1 MKTKPM
7 TPQILALEALNGKRN
22 FALLMEMGLG
32 KTWTILADAERYF
45 EAGKI
50 DALVVLAPNG
60 VHTNWIRREAPAHL
74 GCKWIGYA
82 WRGRPE
88 SKKKKDELKKIYAD
102 HYVEGQVP
110 LRIFTMNFEALSG
123 KAGLAELKFFLES
136 YRCMFA
142 IDESTRIKNPD
153 GKRAKLI
160 VEIGKLALCRRIMS
174 GSPMPRSPEDLFMQ
188 FEFLKSGLLGTKSF
202 RAFKAEYSVLLEAS
216 DPKMIAIMRKLGGRT
231 WGVPQVVATDEN
243 GDPIYKN
250 LDRLRELMLPHS
262 FRATKEEFLDLPEK
276 IYKVVNFELLPSQ
289 RLVYDRLK
297 NEYAFLFENSDSD
310 ILEDVS
316 FQAIAARTKMKQATS
331 GFVNIYGEPVLMP
344 DRENPRMSAFKE
356 VLESIMDTTPNRQFI
371 VWAMFK
377 EELKGIKATLDE
389 MGITCEIYNGDTSK
403 DERERII
410 DEFQAGKIQGF
421 IGDARAAGIGLTLT
435 AATCA
440 IYYSCSDDNELRMQS
455 EDRCHRIGTKESV
468 LYIDLIAEDTLDE
481 NIHKRNTMKSTIAAV
496 VIDGKN

>member
-1 MKTKPM
+1 
-7 TPQILALEALNGKRN
+7 
-22 FALLMEMGLG
+22 
-32 KTWTILADAERYF
+32 
-45 EAGKI
+45 
-50 DALVVLAPNG
+50 
-60 VHTNWIRREAPAHL
+60 
-74 GCKWIGYA
+74 
-82 WRGRPE
+82 
-88 SKKKKDELKKIYAD
+88 
-102 HYVEGQVP
+102 
-110 LRIFTMNFEALSG
+110 
-123 KAGLAELKFFLES
+123 
-136 YRCMFA
+136 
-142 IDESTRIKNPD
+142 
-153 GKRAKLI
+153 
-160 VEIGKLALCRRIMS
+160 
-174 GSPMPRSPEDLFMQ
+174 
-188 FEFLKSGLLGTKSF
+188 
-202 RAFKAEYSVLLEAS
+202 
-216 DPKMIAIMRKLGGRT
+216 
-231 WGVPQVVATDEN
+231 
-243 GDPIYKN
+243 
-250 LDRLRELMLPHS
+250 MLPHS

-435 AATCA
+435 AATLC
-440 IYYSCSDDNELRMQS
+440 NL
-455 EDRCHRIGTKESV
+455 
-468 LYIDLIAEDTLDE
+468 L
-481 NIHKRNTMKSTIAAV
+481 
-496 VIDGKN
+496 